1 MLSSWHGTTI
11 VLTGT
16 VPLSWAG
23 TTPYIL
29 IDTPLWGRV
38 VLIHVSLWYPLP
50 NSHVVLVSSFSLVWC
65 SLADIVPLHLLE
77 GIALLAALV
86 HWDVPLVKRVDSMWN
101 YVTSLSRTNRTVS
114 LHCVEL
120 CYLIQCVDK
129 CHFSVWYDVTSQCMT
144 MSLHCMGQCH
154 FHCVI
159 QCHFANAMWNDK
171 MSPCRKLSLLPDT
184 ISHPNLE
191 QHHFTVWPNVTVT
204 QHCLISQHCTFPMW
218 HNVPMWSSIT
228 SPSY

>member
-1 MLSSWHGTTI
+1 MELCHFT
-11 VLTGT
+11 
-16 VPLSWAG
+16 
-23 TTPYIL
+23 
-29 IDTPLWGRV
+29 R
-38 VLIHVSLWYPLP
+38 
-50 NSHVVLVSSFSLVWC
+50 
-65 SLADIVPLHLLE
+65 
-77 GIALLAALV
+77 
-86 HWDVPLVKRVDSMWN
+86 
-101 YVTSLSRTNRTVS
+101 RTNRTVS

-129 CHFSVWYDVTSQCMT
+129 CHFSVWYNVPSQCMT

-204 QHCLISQHCTFPMW
+204 HTALHFP
-218 HNVPMWSSIT
+218 NVAQCPHVAQYHFTVILNTIT
-228 SPSY
+228 SPCGKVLLHHEEKVTSSC